1 MTLRERLAANET
13 VRPASNGQGALAL
26 HAYQELKKTMH
37 QTILDRID
45 LERLKR
51 LTAEQFKHELA
62 LLVQR
67 VIEEERIVL
76 NQHERHSL
84 VLDIQHEMLGFGPLE
99 PLLADASVS
108 DILVNTCDKVYVE
121 RGGRLQLTDVTFHDN
136 AHLMKIIE
144 KIVSRVGRRVDES
157 SPMVDARLPD
167 GSRVNAIIPPLA
179 VDGPILSIRRFAVQP
194 LSIANLLDYKSL
206 TPPMV
211 QVLQA
216 LGQAKINILISG
228 GTGSGKTTL
237 LNVLSGFIP
246 GSERIVTIEDAAEL
260 ALRQPHVVRLETR
273 PPNIEGKGEVSQR
286 ALVRNALRMRPD
298 RIILGEVRGAEALDM
313 LQAMNTGH
321 EGSLATI
328 HSNTARDALARL
340 ENMVGMANVNLT
352 PRATRQQIC
361 SAVTVVMQVSRL
373 TDGARKL
380 VSLQEVTGMEGDI
393 IAMHEI
399 FRFEQTGVD
408 ADGKVQGH
416 FCATGVRPRFTER
429 LRMFGAP
436 VPDTVFDP
444 DRIYE

>member
-13 VRPASNGQGALAL
+13 VRPATNAQGALAL

-194 LSIANLLDYKSL
+194 LTIANLLDYKSL

-211 QVLQA
+211 QV
-216 LGQAKINILISG
+216 
-228 GTGSGKTTL
+228 
-237 LNVLSGFIP
+237 
-246 GSERIVTIEDAAEL
+246 
-260 ALRQPHVVRLETR
+260 
-273 PPNIEGKGEVSQR
+273 
-286 ALVRNALRMRPD
+286 
-298 RIILGEVRGAEALDM
+298 

-436 VPDTVFDP
+436 VPDSVFDP